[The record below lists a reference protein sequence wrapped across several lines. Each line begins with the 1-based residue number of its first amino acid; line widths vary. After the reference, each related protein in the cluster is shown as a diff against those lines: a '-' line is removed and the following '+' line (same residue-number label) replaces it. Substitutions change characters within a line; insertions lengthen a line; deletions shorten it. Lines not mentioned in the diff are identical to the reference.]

1 MVQFYLH
8 GKHDIMPSGKIK
20 SLQNG
25 IDNFKEEN
33 AGEKHTKMR
42 TVVVPGLNDY
52 KCYFFFSIFQVLN
65 IWYLGICIFFFAL
78 SKDKCSMQSN
88 RATVQEYSLVMHH
101 VACSVTQSCPTL

>member
-52 KCYFFFSIFQVLN
+52 KCYFFFFP
-65 IWYLGICIFFFAL
+65 F
-78 SKDKCSMQSN
+78 SKF
-88 RATVQEYSLVMHH
+88 
-101 VACSVTQSCPTL
+101 